1 VLKHGTREGKQKP
14 ARKGGFC
21 KLSNHPCLCAN
32 LFRVPRHPRSLR
44 SSPQRHLRLLIFS
57 TPPRTEEHMDGGCR
71 GAHCRTARKRASVNR
86 EFGGRWRCSFSW
98 LMRQSRA
105 LPLCVC
111 SPSSVHLSE

>member
-57 TPPRTEEHMDGGCR
+57 TPPIPFIWKSPLFPLLHPP
-71 GAHCRTARKRASVNR
+71 
-86 EFGGRWRCSFSW
+86 RCYII
-98 LMRQSRA
+98 
-105 LPLCVC
+105 V
-111 SPSSVHLSE
+111 